1 MCRSK
6 RFIFLTLILLC
17 IVWSCAETKPLV
29 PNESIKAKTAAP
41 VKDDSNTT
49 TEASAQAARLAKNK
63 MDAGEYQEA
72 IAIFHVAHQNFPQS
86 QSLLK
91 DYAQSIEKI
100 KSIADELFDHE
111 DFVSAL
117 RHYAILIK
125 NYPNYKDSGIKLS
138 FNNASIEK
146 QFSISKKMISRQ
158 GFEEYRKGNL
168 SQAIAL
174 WQALIDIDQNDPD
187 IIRAL
192 KTAKL
197 QQKNL

>member
-1 MCRSK
+1 MTT
-6 RFIFLTLILLC
+6 I
-17 IVWSCAETKPLV
+17 E
-29 PNESIKAKTAAP
+29 AA
-41 VKDDSNTT
+41 
-49 TEASAQAARLAKNK
+49 AQAARLAKSK

-72 IAIFHVAHQNFPQS
+72 IDIYHVAHQNHPQN
-86 QSLLK
+86 QAILK
-91 DYAQSIEKI
+91 EYAQSIEKL
-100 KSIADELFDHE
+100 KSLADELFNRE

-125 NYPNYKDSGIKLS
+125 NYPSAGEAGIKLS
-138 FNNASIEK
+138 FSNARIEK

-174 WQALIDIDQNDPD
+174 WQALIDIDHNDPD
-187 IIRAL
+187 IKRAL